1 MKSNIQ
7 KGLTIIFG
15 MCMMVF
21 LIWFIFNEPK
31 DHTID
36 QVYLS
41 DILDTDEYIPTL
53 DEVIEKLGH
62 TPSYE
67 EVKSTYDMGV
77 AELHSNKLLPFESE
91 LVTIEDS
98 EDLQAIKRVYY
109 DYIVTGISPREP
121 EYYLDKNQTFTV
133 NHQKYHI
140 NTLTESLFV
149 TEPGFTHFVEGID
162 AGYFQV
168 THQSEELTKVEGL
181 IKMTEDKTVDE
192 VLQAVNEL
200 ESTLG
205 SNTVQTLVEVVDE
218 ETLINEPSEFVEHE
232 ELYRYQDGGGYQ
244 FIIDS
249 YNEYRYLHPHL
260 SPYIQSTYANDEL
273 QLIKGTVIEWQGF
286 VDSQVSLKEE
296 EKLTIG
302 ENTWTL
308 KPQEDQETIEVE

>member
-21 LIWFIFNEPK
+21 LTWFIFNEPK

-53 DEVIEKLGH
+53 DEVIEELGQS
-62 TPSYE
+62 PSYE
-67 EVKSTYDMGV
+67 EVKSTYGPGV

-109 DYIVTGISPREP
+109 DYIVTGISPKEP
-121 EYYLDKNQTFTV
+121 EYYLDENQTFTV
-133 NHQKYHI
+133 NYQNYHI
-140 NTLTESLFV
+140 NPQLESLFV
-149 TEPGFTHFVEGID
+149 TEPGFTNLIEGID

-168 THQSEELTKVEGL
+168 SHQNEELTKVEGL

-192 VLQAVNEL
+192 VLQAVNKL

-205 SNTVQTLVEVVDE
+205 ENTVQTLIEVIDE

-232 ELYRYQDGGGYQ
+232 VLYRYQDGGGYQ
-244 FIIDS
+244 IIIDS

-260 SPYIQSTYANDEL
+260 SPYVQSTYDNGEL

-286 VDSQVSLKEE
+286 VDSAVSLEE
-296 EKLTIG
+296 ETKLTIG
-302 ENTWTL
+302 EHTWTL
-308 KPQEDQETIEVE
+308 EPHEDQETIEVE